1 MSEVMSSR
9 APRVES
15 LPARPPVSS
24 VSAVT
29 VTRLPLPRLLVALRP
44 HLASQLWC
52 VVPACCEPLLSAAAA
67 PAALVAP
74 MRRPFVPAPPCV
86 PASPLALAIQ
96 LYILRLF
103 SLSASSPVSPPRLCK
118 CCASP
123 RSPSPLACSLALVL
137 YRYTPPRS
145 ARPPPRPPQKTV
157 AKTRAQHAAH
167 ALPRRRRLPVAV

>member
-52 VVPACCEPLLSAAAA
+52 VVPACCEPLLSAAAF

-96 LYILRLF
+96 LIH
-103 SLSASSPVSPPRLCK
+103 PPRILALRVVAGFPAPLVQ

-123 RSPSPLACSLALVL
+123 RPHPRLLARLLWSC
-137 YRYTPPRS
+137 TGIHPRA
-145 ARPPPRPPQKTV
+145 AR
-157 AKTRAQHAAH
+157 A
-167 ALPRRRRLPVAV
+167 RRLGRHTKQWRKPGAGPRARCRTGAQP